1 MLNFITLV
9 MAGLLYFL
17 LMNLGPIIR
26 DPEAT
31 RILSMT
37 APLWFGFLVALGLPG
52 IFSLGIGLLMRKSW
66 GRYLAIIVGILNLP
80 NLPIGTALG
89 IYSLWV
95 LFKTEA
101 VEYFVGEPG
110 GRHPPMQSLTPTG

>member
-1 MLNFITLV
+1 MRWGCR
-9 MAGLLYFL
+9 A
-17 LMNLGPIIR
+17 
-26 DPEAT
+26 
-31 RILSMT
+31 
-37 APLWFGFLVALGLPG
+37 
-52 IFSLGIGLLMRKSW
+52 FSLKHRPAHAQEL